1 MFQFCYHTPT
11 SEGYC
16 TVSTASRVF
25 PTFQP
30 GFMPATW
37 AAAEMALNFAVE
49 GHVTAVT
56 FPDGSAGVSSALYP
70 PLFGRFTHLVLR

>member
-1 MFQFCYHTPT
+1 M
-11 SEGYC
+11 
-16 TVSTASRVF
+16 

-56 FPDGSAGVSSALYP
+56 FPDGSAGSPLALYP
-70 PLFGRFTHLVLR
+70 LSFGGFTPLVHW

>member
-1 MFQFCYHTPT
+1 M
-11 SEGYC
+11 
-16 TVSTASRVF
+16 

-37 AAAEMALNFAVE
+37 AAAEMAVNFAVE

-56 FPDGSAGVSSALYP
+56 FPDGSAGSSSALFL
-70 PLFGRFTHLVLR
+70 PLLGGYTHLVH